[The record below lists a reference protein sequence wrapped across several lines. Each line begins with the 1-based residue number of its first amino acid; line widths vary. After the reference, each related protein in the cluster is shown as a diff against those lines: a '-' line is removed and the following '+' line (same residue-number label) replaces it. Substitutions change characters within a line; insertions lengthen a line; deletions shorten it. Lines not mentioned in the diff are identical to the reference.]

1 MSHTNNITKVEK
13 LYNPYIYKKDMSLT
27 NNTLNIRQLK
37 SIAKERGL
45 KRYSRLRKFELVN
58 MLNDAPGVSMSIK
71 KDLIDFNTPAAK
83 WKILPIKRRKKME
96 FDDSRLQKP
105 ITPSNKIN
113 SKINRMWNK
122 FIDLVPEPIKNKA
135 TEVFTSFKNK
145 INDLYKQHYI
155 KPETR
160 QYNIHKVDESYN
172 QKFHT
177 WFDEYQV
184 ELSKTTVDIDPVKV
198 FMEILNKV
206 KEERGLLDGDKI
218 RLIIS
223 HNTWRSP
230 YSTGLL
236 NVNNCLEDMM
246 ANKIGQFVEY
256 KEVPLSEV
264 KIEVQSFKIPRGRG
278 RLHVAKNTIARKN
291 CIITIKNDDS
301 ICLARAIVTATANIN
316 KTKWSKSQIKN
327 GFNDSRKLQKA
338 EALKLHE
345 ESGVDVNN
353 FGSTLEDV
361 KKFAAYL
368 GVQINIIDGDQF
380 NELIYSSDVADEM
393 VYLYKNNNHYDVIT
407 SMPAFLCKDY
417 YCHSCKKSYAHR
429 DRHLCP
435 SKCLACFKY
444 FPDGIKCSGNE
455 IKCNECNRS
464 FFGKSC
470 YNEHKRERGINDSVC
485 KKVCRCLNCKRTL
498 NNWSKRPYMWT

>member
-58 MLNDAPGVSMSIK
+58 MLNDAPCVSMSIK
-71 KDLIDFNTPAAK
+71 KDLIDFNTTAAK

-135 TEVFTSFKNK
+135 TEVFTNFKNK

-278 RLHVAKNTIARKN
+278 RLHVAKNTVVRKK
-291 CIITIKNDDS
+291 CIITIKNNDS
-301 ICLARAIVTATANIN
+301 TCLARSIVTAVANLN
-316 KTKWSKSQIKN
+316 KTKWTKTQIHN
-327 GFNDSRKLQKA
+327 GFNSSRKLQKE

-345 ESGVDVNN
+345 EAGVEVNE

-361 KKFAAYL
+361 KKFAHHL
-368 GVQINIIDGDQF
+368 GVQINVVDGDQF
-380 NELIYSSDVADEM
+380 NTLIYSSDIADEM
-393 VYLYKNNNHYDVIT
+393 IYLRKTKNHFDVIT

-417 YCHSCKKSYAHR
+417 YCHTCKKSYAHR
-429 DRHLCP
+429 DKHKCP
-435 SKCLACFKY
+435 AKCFACFKY
-444 FPDGIKCSGNE
+444 FKDIIKCSGDV
-455 IKCNECNRS
+455 IACRDCNRS
-464 FFGKSC
+464 LFSDKSVLTSTRE
-470 YNEHKRERGINDSVC
+470 NEVWESPTLYAKWWENAWIARRRSQHPRE
-485 KKVCRCLNCKRTL
+485 
-498 NNWSKRPYMWT
+498 